1 MSIRHPVATPPERE
15 LYDEIVR
22 RIVAVA
28 DPDKIILFG
37 SRARGDHRPDSD
49 VDLFVELDSTLRPAE
64 RRRLIRSAFRP
75 RTWAMDVF
83 VYTPQEVA
91 RFRGVNG
98 TLMSIIDEEGR
109 ILYERPASNYR
120 DWIRSADDDL
130 LTVDSVMAAFRV
142 PWGIVCYHSQQAG
155 EKLLKA
161 LLVYH
166 GSTPQRTHDLGALL
180 TSCREVDPE
189 VGVSADDC
197 DLLSDYAVTARYPE
211 DIPPSEDEARA
222 AVAAARRI
230 QAGILSR
237 LPLPPTGSGVP

>member
-1 MSIRHPVATPPERE
+1 MIPAEQDAA

-28 DPDKIILFG
+28 DPERIVLFG

-49 VDLFVELDSTLRPAE
+49 VDLFVELESPLRPAE
-64 RRRLIRSAFRP
+64 RKRLIRSAFGP

-98 TLMSIIDEEGR
+98 TLMSIVDKEGK

-120 DWIRSADDDL
+120 DWIRSAEDDL
-130 LTVDSVMAAFRV
+130 LTIDGVMAAGRV
-142 PWGIVCYHSQQAG
+142 PWDIVCYHSQQAG

-161 LLVYH
+161 FLVYH
-166 GSTPQRTHDLGALL
+166 GHTPQRTHDLR
-180 TSCREVDPE
+180 TSCLEADPE
-189 VGVSADDC
+189 VGVSVEDC

-230 QAGILSR
+230 RAGILSR
-237 LPLPPTGSGVP
+237 LPLPPTGSGAP